1 MIVAIVSGG
10 QTGADQAG
18 LRAAR
23 KLGLKTGGFAPLGFK
38 TEVGPQGWLGPT
50 YGLVETSSEDYSDR
64 TEMNIT
70 ISDGTI
76 IFGKVSPGSSLT
88 EKLCKELSK
97 PCLWLKEYQQA
108 NSAAHFRLWADRNK
122 VKTLNVAGNRES
134 KAPGIGIAVERFL
147 IEAIGQMNQA
157 PAVD

>member
-1 MIVAIVSGG
+1 MILAIVSGA

-50 YGLVETSSEDYSDR
+50 YKLVETASEDYSDR

-70 ISDGTI
+70 ISDGTV
-76 IFGKVSPGSSLT
+76 IFGKPSPGSNLT
-88 EKLCKELSK
+88 EKLCKELGK
-97 PCLWLKEYQQA
+97 PCLWLKEYQQV
-108 NSAAHFRLWADRNK
+108 SAPAHFRLWAERNN

-147 IEAIGQMNQA
+147 VEAIGSMNHV
-157 PAVD
+157 PPE